1 MTFNDIKAKTYFLT
15 KTNSSSFPIANLV
28 VEANNAYDRVVSL
41 IRKANRLWKWDD
53 ANQADLPI
61 GTTDLVSGQ
70 ADYTLGDTFLSISR
84 VEIKDQ
90 SGQWTPLTPF
100 DETDV
105 PSQSLADLSLT
116 TGIPGKYDVNGSSI
130 TLYPTPNYYQA
141 ASLKV
146 YYTRGPVYFSAGDTT
161 NSPGFN
167 ELYHDLIPLWIAYNY
182 AMANGMANANQ
193 LMVEIQRKEDALQ
206 KDYAY
211 RGPGRPR
218 FFARRRTAI

>member
-15 KTNSSSFPIANLV
+15 KTNSSSFPIANLT
-28 VEANNAYDRVVSL
+28 VEANNAYERVVSL

-53 ANQADLPI
+53 ANEADLPI

-90 SGQWTPLTPF
+90 SGQWTVLTPF

-105 PSQSLADLSLT
+105 PNQSLADLSLT
-116 TGIPGKYDVNGSSI
+116 TGIPGKFDVNGSSI

-146 YYTRGPVYFSAGDTT
+146 YYTRGPVYFTVSDTT

-167 ELYHDLIPLWIAYNY
+167 ELYHDLIPLWIA
-182 AMANGMANANQ
+182 
-193 LMVEIQRKEDALQ
+193 
-206 KDYAY
+206 
-211 RGPGRPR
+211 
-218 FFARRRTAI
+218 